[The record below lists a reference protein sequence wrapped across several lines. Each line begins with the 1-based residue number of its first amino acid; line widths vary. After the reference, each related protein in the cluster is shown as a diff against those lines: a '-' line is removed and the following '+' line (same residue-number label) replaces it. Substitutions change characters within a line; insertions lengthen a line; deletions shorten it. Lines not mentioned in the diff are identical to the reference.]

1 MLNNLIKHSIRSF
14 KRQRTYILINILG
27 LSIGI
32 ACSLLIA
39 IFVINEAGFDNYNI
53 KKERIFRAI
62 LNGKIAG
69 QEITATSS
77 PAVMGPTMLKE
88 FPEIEDF
95 LRMTGR
101 GPTVIEYNNQTFAE
115 ENLIE
120 ADSSFFN
127 FFSIPVLKGDPQN
140 LLNAPRKAVL
150 SESTARKIFGEENP
164 VDKTIKIG
172 SDSIR
177 YTVSGVMSDI
187 PGNTHFE
194 ANILTSF
201 MTNPRS
207 NNPVWMNNSF
217 STYFLL
223 KPNTSYKTVD
233 EKFPGLLKKYVGPEL
248 QQYMGLSI
256 EDLEKQGNKYR
267 FYLQSLKDIH
277 LDTSV
282 QQEFKAASDPK
293 FLIIFGSIAVLIVLI
308 AAINFMNLSTAQASK
323 RAKEVGIKK
332 IGGSTRGM
340 LIAQFLAE
348 STILSFIA
356 LIFALLIVRVT
367 LPYFNNLLGTSLVL
381 YLFIP
386 WFTIPVLLLFSV
398 FVGFLAGSY
407 PALFLSSFSP
417 YEVLK
422 GSVKNSMK
430 NGTLRRILVVFQF
443 AVSILLIIG
452 TMIMYSQIHY
462 MLNKDLGFNK
472 EQLLVIN
479 RAGSLGTRMK
489 AFKTAVKEIPGV
501 INVTSS
507 TAIPGRT
514 NNTNGYR
521 IEGRKDEAVI
531 MATAWVDYDYL
542 KTYGMSLVS
551 GRFFDESYTSDQQA
565 CLVNEAAI
573 KNFSITDVQ
582 GTRFFQPDDSG
593 KMEYLPILGVVK
605 NFNFKSLRNPIEPY
619 ILKFQND
626 GMLWGYVTV
635 KISALNYTTTIR
647 QLEAIW
653 KEFMVNDPLQYYFI
667 DEDFEKMY
675 IQEKQNAQMAVIF
688 SILAI
693 LIATLGLFGLT
704 SFTVEQRTK
713 EIGVR
718 KAMGSSVGGIYIVIS
733 KEILI
738 LVSISALIAWPV
750 IYYIAGKWLENF
762 HYRINP
768 GVFSFVAGLSIA
780 LGIAMLTISY
790 RILRAARVNP
800 AQSLKYE

>member
-582 GTRFFQPDDSG
+582 GIRFFQPDDSG